1 MTSRINSKLPL
12 LAILAAAALFTGC
25 SGGSGQEVQQ
35 NVNQDVNDE
44 DTGIVYNG
52 PSPSTDDVQ
61 NFKLNVWDNLASED
75 RCGACHVEGGQ
86 SPQFV
91 RADDINLAYQAANS
105 IVDLS
110 APALSRMVTKVG
122 GGHQCWRPELS
133 VCEDTIT
140 NFITAWANDSGAE
153 VNEIILT
160 APPEREVVD
169 SKSFPD
175 APDDFVATVYPLL
188 KENCASCH
196 AEDGNPQQR
205 PYFGSDD
212 LAAAYDAAKSKI
224 NLDAPEESRFVV
236 RLASEGH
243 NCWPNEDNPAQD
255 SCVYSAGEMLEA
267 ITAFTSGI
275 QETRVDPDLHTSRAL
290 RLEIEGIVA
299 SSGGRFESDVIAL
312 YQFKAGEGS
321 PMAFDTSGV
330 EPALDL
336 TLTGNYN
343 WEGNWGVSF
352 DGGKAQG
359 STSGSQKLHRLIT
372 ATGEYS
378 IEAWVVP
385 GNVSQDGPA
394 RIVTYS
400 GGSDATNFTLGQT
413 IYNYDFLTRGENFG
427 ADGMPGLSTPNADEV
442 LQATLQHVVVNYD
455 LIDGRSIYVNG
466 ELVANDPEAAGHLND
481 WDDTFALAVGN
492 EVDNQQMWQGTVRFL
507 AVHSRVLTPEQI
519 FTNYDAGVG
528 EKFFMLFGVSHLIDV
543 PSAYVAFEAQQFDSY
558 SYLFSEPFFISLD
571 PNATISSDIDI
582 EGIRIGINGKEASIG
597 QAFANLDVTITSE
610 NYSPDGVPLSSLGAL
625 ISLEKGTAEDD
636 FFLTFDR
643 IGDLTYTRTDE
654 TTVPEAVE
662 TDLEEQADIGLRL
675 FGEINATL
683 AHLTGVDSSSPAVAS
698 VYELVRQQLPV
709 SEQIEGFL
717 AAHQAGVMQLSVAYC
732 TELMSDPTARSAY
745 FNGFD
750 FNGDLD
756 ASTRDLVIDPLLKGL
771 AATQVDVDGEM
782 RTLATQPD
790 VDTIKT
796 HLYQLTDDM
805 SAADTQ
811 TAVIAVCAATGGSAV
826 MLLQ

>member
-1 MTSRINSKLPL
+1 MNRLFSTLPL
-12 LAILAAAALFTGC
+12 LALTAVLFTGC
-25 SGGSGQEVQQ
+25 SGGSGQDVQQ
-35 NVNQDVNDE
+35 NVNQDVTDE

-61 NFKLNVWDNLASED
+61 NFKLNVWDKLAGED
-75 RCGACHVEGGQ
+75 RCGACHVDGGQ

-91 RADDINLAYQAANS
+91 RADDINLAYQAANT

-133 VCEDTIT
+133 VCADTIT
-140 NFITAWANDSGAE
+140 NFISSWANDSGAE

-175 APDDFVATVYPLL
+175 APDTFISTVYPLL
-188 KENCASCH
+188 VENCASCH
-196 AEDGNPQQR
+196 AEEGNPQQR
-205 PYFGSDD
+205 PYFGSKDHD
-212 LAAAYDAAKSKI
+212 VAYGSAKSKI
-224 NLDAPEESRFVV
+224 NLDSPEESRFYV

-255 SCVYSAGEMLEA
+255 SCVYSSGEMLEA
-267 ITAFTSGI
+267 LEAFTNGI
-275 QETRVDPDLHTSRAL
+275 AVTEVNPDLHTSRAL

-336 TLTGNYN
+336 TLTGNYA

-359 STSGSQKLHRLIT
+359 STSSSQKLHRLIT
-372 ATGEYS
+372 STGEYS
-378 IEAWVVP
+378 VEAWVVP
-385 GNVSQDGPA
+385 GNVAQDGPA

-400 GGSDATNFTLGQT
+400 GGSDATNFTMGQT

-466 ELVANDPEAAGHLND
+466 ELVANDPEPAGHLND

-519 FTNYDAGVG
+519 ASNYDAGVG

-543 PSAYVAFEAQQFDSY
+543 PSAYVVFEAQQFDSY

-571 PNATISSDIDI
+571 PAATIPGDITI
-582 EGIRIGINGKEASIG
+582 EGIHLGINGKEAAIG
-597 QAFANLDVTITSE
+597 QAFANVSFTVNSD
-610 NYSPDGVPLSSLGAL
+610 NYHSDGVPMSALGAL
-625 ISLEKGTAEDD
+625 IPLEKGAAEDD

-643 IGDLTYTRTDE
+643 IGEHAYTRTDDTVLPTPTE
-654 TTVPEAVE
+654 TNI
-662 TDLEEQADIGLRL
+662 DEQADIGLRI

-683 AHLTGVDSSSPAVAS
+683 AGVTGVDSSTPSVAA

-732 TELMSDPTARSAY
+732 TELVSSEADNVSY
-745 FNGFD
+745 FAGFD
-750 FNGDLD
+750 FNGNLD
-756 ASTRDLVIDPLLKGL
+756 ASTRDLIIDPLLAGL
-771 AATQVDVDGEM
+771 SAAQVNVDGEM
-782 RTLATQPD
+782 QTLATQPD
-790 VDTIKT
+790 VATIKT
-796 HLYQLTDDM
+796 HLYNLTDDM
-805 SAADTQ
+805 TSADTE
-811 TAVIAVCAATGGSAV
+811 TAVIAVCAAAGGSAV

>member
-1 MTSRINSKLPL
+1 MNSLFSKLPL
-12 LAILAAAALFTGC
+12 LALTAVLFAGC
-25 SGGSGQEVQQ
+25 SGGSGQDVQT
-35 NVNQDVNDE
+35 NVNQDVSDE

-61 NFKLNVWDNLASED
+61 NFKLNVWDKLAGED
-75 RCGACHVEGGQ
+75 RCGACHVAGGQ

-91 RADDINLAYQAANS
+91 RADDINLAYQAANT

-133 VCEDTIT
+133 VCADTIT
-140 NFITAWANDSGAE
+140 NFIAAWANDSGAE

-175 APDDFVATVYPLL
+175 TPDTFISTVYPLL
-188 KENCASCH
+188 VENCASCH
-196 AEDGNPQQR
+196 AEEGNPQQR
-205 PYFGSDD
+205 PYFGSKDHD
-212 LAAAYDAAKSKI
+212 VAYGSAKSKI
-224 NLDAPEESRFVV
+224 NLDSPAESRFYV

-255 SCVYSAGEMLEA
+255 SCAYSSGEMLTALEA
-267 ITAFTSGI
+267 FSNGI
-275 QETRVDPDLHTSRAL
+275 AVTEVDPALHTSRAL

-299 SSGGRFESDVIAL
+299 SSGGRYESDVIAL

-336 TLTGNYN
+336 TLSGNYA

-378 IEAWVVP
+378 VEAWVVP
-385 GNVSQDGPA
+385 GNVAQDGPA

-455 LIDGRSIYVNG
+455 LLDGRSIYVNG
-466 ELVANDPEAAGHLND
+466 ELVADDPEAAGHLND

-519 FTNYDAGVG
+519 VSNYDAGVG

-571 PNATISSDIDI
+571 PAATIPGDIAI
-582 EGIRIGINGKEASIG
+582 EGIHIGINGKEAPIG
-597 QAFANLDVTITSE
+597 QAFANVAVTINSE
-610 NYSPDGVPLSSLGAL
+610 NYSPDGVPMSALGAL
-625 ISLEKGTAEDD
+625 IPLEKGAAEDD

-643 IGDLTYTRTDE
+643 IGERTYTRVDDTVLPEPTE
-654 TTVPEAVE
+654 TNIA
-662 TDLEEQADIGLRL
+662 EQADIGLRI

-683 AHLTGVDSSSPAVAS
+683 ANLTGVDSATPSVAA

-732 TELMSDPTARSAY
+732 TELVSDSSARASY
-745 FNGFD
+745 FPGFN
-750 FNGDLD
+750 FGGSLD
-756 ASTRDLVIDPLLKGL
+756 SGSRDLIVDPLLAGL
-771 AATQVDVDGEM
+771 TAAQVNVDGEM
-782 RTLATQPD
+782 QTLATQPD
-790 VDTIKT
+790 VATLKT
-796 HLYQLTDDM
+796 HLYNLINDM
-805 SAADTQ
+805 SSADTQ
-811 TAVIAVCAATGGSAV
+811 TAVIAVCAAAGGSAV